1 MNSLKCWKELV
12 RYETMSEK
20 RLFTKPCFCHLQ
32 TIKTWTQGRLPFTFD
47 VCVAITTAKQE
58 AELEEFKSAL
68 AALYS
73 DIQGAPL

>member
-1 MNSLKCWKELV
+1 M
-12 RYETMSEK
+12 
-20 RLFTKPCFCHLQ
+20 KPCLKRDCLLSLVFDRLQ
-32 TIKTWTQGRLPFTFD
+32 AIKTWTQGRLPFTSD
-47 VCVAITTAKQE
+47 VCVTVTTAKQE

>member
-20 RLFTKPCFCHLQ
+20 RLFTCRLQ
-32 TIKTWTQGRLPFTFD
+32 TIKAWTQGRLPFTFD

>member
-20 RLFTKPCFCHLQ
+20 RLFTKPCFCRLQ
-32 TIKTWTQGRLPFTFD
+32 TIKTWTQGRLPLPLMFVLLF
-47 VCVAITTAKQE
+47 TTAKQE

>member
-20 RLFTKPCFCHLQ
+20 RLFYQALFLSLTNNQNLDPG
-32 TIKTWTQGRLPFTFD
+32 KTSFTFD